1 MNVVETR
8 SGKKEREQ
16 VELEDSKCVIEENAG
31 STSIVMD
38 EEVENVEHTDEDDEE
53 VLEISDSDID
63 KVAAEGVVGEVDVE
77 LDIPIVNEGSLCKGS

>member
-63 KVAAEGVVGEVDVE
+63 KVAAEGGVGEVDM
-77 LDIPIVNEGSLCKGS
+77 LSWIFQ